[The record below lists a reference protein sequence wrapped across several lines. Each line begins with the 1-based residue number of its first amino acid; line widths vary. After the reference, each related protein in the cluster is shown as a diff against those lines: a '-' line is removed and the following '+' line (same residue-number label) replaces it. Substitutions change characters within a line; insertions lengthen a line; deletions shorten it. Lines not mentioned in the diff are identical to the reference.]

1 MTSDPILDRE
11 VETHAGTVRYALVGD
26 GPPVILVHGTPTSA
40 FLWRHIV
47 RELAPFHRVHVY
59 DLPGYGQSAQ
69 VEGQDVSIG
78 MQGRVLAELVAH
90 WGLDRP
96 LIAGHDIGG
105 TIVLRAHL
113 IEGVDFAKLALL
125 DTLGVRP
132 RGGGRWGTGLSR
144 HVRIN
149 DFAAFAGLPDFAQR
163 GILREYIGSAMN
175 RATEPHVLE
184 RHMAPWLGEQGRAAF
199 YRQMRQLDERYTDE
213 LESRY
218 PAMARPVRLIW
229 GEEDTWLNRA
239 DHAERLHAAIPGA
252 ELVYLP
258 GAGHFIPEDAPGA
271 TARALRGFFGTLPE
285 SG

>member
-1 MTSDPILDRE
+1 MTDPVLDRTA
-11 VETHAGTVRYALVGD
+11 ETSAGPVRYTVVGE
-26 GPPVILVHGTPTSA
+26 GAPLILVHGTPTSA
-40 FLWRHIV
+40 FLWRHVV

-69 VEGQDVSIG
+69 FADQDVSIG
-78 MQGRVLAELVAH
+78 MQGRVLAELVDH

-113 IEGVDFAKLALL
+113 IEGVDVAGLALL

-144 HVRIN
+144 HVRLN

-163 GILREYIGSAMN
+163 GILRDYIASAMH
-175 RATEPHVLE
+175 RPAAPEVLE
-184 RHMAPWLGEQGRAAF
+184 RYMAPWLGEQGRAAF
-199 YRQMRQLDERYTDE
+199 YRQMRQLDECYTDE
-213 LESRY
+213 LELRY
-218 PAMARPVRLIW
+218 AALDRPVRLIW
-229 GEEDTWLNRA
+229 GEEDTWLNRV
-239 DHAERLHAAIPGA
+239 DHAERLHAAIPGS

-258 GAGHFIPEDAPGA
+258 GAGHFTPEDAPGA
-271 TARALRGFFGTLPE
+271 TARAMRGFFGTLPD
-285 SG
+285 GG